1 MFVWKELAILWM
13 NTSVCMMC
21 TRETSGYTSKS
32 PALFLLVMGRVCLV
46 FPDSGANSMVLGKNK
61 YKPD

>member
-1 MFVWKELAILWM
+1 M

-21 TRETSGYTSKS
+21 TRETSGYTSKT

-46 FPDSGANSMVLGKNK
+46 FPDSGANSMVLGENK